1 MLDIDTVLRPVL
13 SIDLMDAS
21 IQDHQDPPKW
31 SKNITQLVSL
41 VLDRPPSCIEFLPQ
55 LKNAPGLS
63 SHEYFVVGT
72 YDLQTEGTGLVNEAD
87 GADGADA
94 DPEDNSSPP
103 SGSATPPPLSTSSMN
118 PQSRNGSLSL
128 FRFRNHQDEEAQ
140 L

>member
-1 MLDIDTVLRPVL
+1 
-13 SIDLMDAS
+13 MDATV
-21 IQDHQDPPKW
+21 QDHQDPPKW

-55 LKNAPGLS
+55 LKNIPGFS

-72 YDLQTEGTGLVNEAD
+72 YDLQTEGTSPVDEAD
-87 GADGADA
+87 DAGA
-94 DPEDNSSPP
+94 DPEDNSCPP
-103 SGSATPPPLSTSSMN
+103 SDSGTPPPLSTSSMN

-128 FRFRNHQDEEAQ
+128 FQFRHHQDEEAQ

>member
-1 MLDIDTVLRPVL
+1 
-13 SIDLMDAS
+13 MDATV
-21 IQDHQDPPKW
+21 QDHQDPPKW

-55 LKNAPGLS
+55 LKNTPGFS

-72 YDLQTEGTGLVNEAD
+72 YDLQTEGTGPVDEAD
-87 GADGADA
+87 DADA
-94 DPEDNSSPP
+94 DADADAEDNSSPP
-103 SGSATPPPLSTSSMN
+103 CDSATSPPLSTSSMN

-128 FRFRNHQDEEAQ
+128 FQFRHHQDEEAQ

>member
-1 MLDIDTVLRPVL
+1 
-13 SIDLMDAS
+13 MDATV
-21 IQDHQDPPKW
+21 QDHRDPPKW

-55 LKNAPGLS
+55 LKNTPGFS

-72 YDLQTEGTGLVNEAD
+72 YDLQTEGTGPVDEAD
-87 GADGADA
+87 DAGA

-103 SGSATPPPLSTSSMN
+103 SDSGTPPPLSTSSMN

-128 FRFRNHQDEEAQ
+128 FQFRHHQDEEAQ